1 MILLRGLT
9 FCRMQDTLVSGAFV
23 LLLAVGAEWVGVLF
37 FVQVCLLFSKQLV
50 QSATPPPH
58 SVPAAPNLHETNCV
72 LLRDV
77 GSVVLEIMLWGSR
90 A

>member
-1 MILLRGLT
+1 MCDLVVRADFL
-9 FCRMQDTLVSGAFV
+9 QDAGHPCVAFV
-23 LLLAVGAEWVGVLF
+23 LLLAVGGRFVFLF
-37 FVQVCLLFSKQLV
+37 VCCFQNSSSSLP
-50 QSATPPPH
+50 PPPH

>member
-1 MILLRGLT
+1 MCDLVARADFL
-9 FCRMQDTLVSGAFV
+9 QDAGHPCVAFV
-23 LLLAVGAEWVGVLF
+23 LLLAVGGRFVFCLF
-37 FVQVCLLFSKQLV
+37 AVFKTARPVCH
-50 QSATPPPH
+50 PPPH

>member
-1 MILLRGLT
+1 MCDLVVRADFL
-9 FCRMQDTLVSGAFV
+9 QDAGHPCVAFV
-23 LLLAVGAEWVGVLF
+23 LLLAVGATGWAFCF
-37 FVQVCLLFSKQLV
+37 FVCLLFSKQLV
-50 QSATPPPH
+50 QSATPPH

>member
-1 MILLRGLT
+1 MCDLVARADFLQDAGHT
-9 FCRMQDTLVSGAFV
+9 CVGCFCLVACSGWAFCF
-23 LLLAVGAEWVGVLF
+23 LF
-37 FVQVCLLFSKQLV
+37 KFVCCFQNSSSSLP
-50 QSATPPPH
+50 PPPH

>member
-1 MILLRGLT
+1 
-9 FCRMQDTLVSGAFV
+9 MQDTLVSGAFV
-23 LLLAVGAEWVGVLF
+23 LLLAVGGWWVGVLF
-37 FVQVCLLFSKQLV
+37 FVCLLFSKQLV
-50 QSATPPPH
+50 QSATPPH

>member
-1 MILLRGLT
+1 M
-9 FCRMQDTLVSGAFV
+9 SGAFV
-23 LLLAVGAEWVGVLF
+23 LLLAVGHCGWAFCF

>member
-1 MILLRGLT
+1 MCDLVARADFLQDAGHT
-9 FCRMQDTLVSGAFV
+9 CVGCFCLVACSGWAFC
-23 LLLAVGAEWVGVLF
+23 F

-50 QSATPPPH
+50 QSATPPH
-58 SVPAAPNLHETNCV
+58 SVPPAPNLHETNCV

>member
-1 MILLRGLT
+1 MCDLVVRADFL
-9 FCRMQDTLVSGAFV
+9 QDAGHPCVAFV
-23 LLLAVGAEWVGVLF
+23 LLLAVGATGWAFCFLF
-37 FVQVCLLFSKQLV
+37 KFVCCFQNSSSSL
-50 QSATPPPH
+50 PPLPH